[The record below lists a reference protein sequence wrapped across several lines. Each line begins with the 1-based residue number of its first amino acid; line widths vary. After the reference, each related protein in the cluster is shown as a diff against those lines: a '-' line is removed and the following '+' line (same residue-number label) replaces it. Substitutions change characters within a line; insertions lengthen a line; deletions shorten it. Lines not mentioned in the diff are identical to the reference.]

1 MSFSIGD
8 KVCITKDL
16 WGDVCQGVGYEEH
29 VYATKNTI
37 GTIVRVIFP
46 DSSYEMKIEEMGS
59 CSDELKREIYTHI
72 GDLIGVSIDEMI
84 KIE

>member
-1 MSFSIGD
+1 
-8 KVCITKDL
+8 
-16 WGDVCQGVGYEEH
+16 VGYEEH

-37 GTIVRVIFP
+37 GTIVRVIYP
-46 DSSYEMKIEEMGS
+46 DSSYEMKIEEMGA

-84 KIE
+84 RIE